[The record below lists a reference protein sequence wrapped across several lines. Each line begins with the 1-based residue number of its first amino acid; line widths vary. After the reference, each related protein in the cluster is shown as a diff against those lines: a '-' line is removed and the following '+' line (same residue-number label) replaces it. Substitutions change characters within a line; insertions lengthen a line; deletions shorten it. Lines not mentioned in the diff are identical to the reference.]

1 MTAPQFPSNLPVEP
15 PRDPTAVAYG
25 QNYQPTWAQQSP
37 MEEPGIAW
45 SRYFSA
51 LKRYKWLILF
61 VALAGTGIGFG
72 VTQFMAPA
80 YQTQGTVWISQDVA
94 RQGMGSAAQGPIQGD
109 PLVSPGAWADLIKS
123 SSIMDNVV
131 RKLSLYLWP
140 KFARDSAVFAGFQ
153 PRQGLRA
160 GAYTLAT
167 DATNSHYTLS
177 MNEGKTIVERGV
189 PGDSIGRSVG
199 FAWKPPANVL
209 GPSRTVPFTVVS
221 PRDISTGLI
230 SRVDITLPQNS
241 QFIKLTLAGTN
252 PQRTAMILNGIMR
265 EFVNTA
271 GELKRRNLT
280 EESKAL
286 ADQLDTASRAL
297 RSAEGSLE
305 SFRRSTITL
314 PSEAIM
320 PAPATGMGAGGGTG
334 GTDPMIGN
342 YFGQKAQYLTVQH
355 DIAML
360 QAIVRDPNN
369 ITPDAFIGIPSAQSS
384 LALQA
389 ALQDLSKRE
398 AALRAARE
406 SYTDEHRIVQDL
418 RLSVQTIRT
427 QTLPQVIQSLIAD
440 LQTRGTDLNRQM
452 ASASTELKNIPPR
465 TIEQMRLQRDVVSRS
480 SLYSMLQQRY
490 AETKLAEAGAIPD
503 VSILD
508 TAVAP
513 LAPSKNTAPMIL
525 LLALVVSFGASIGL
539 ALLLDHTDPR
549 LRYPEQVTRE
559 LGLSILGAVPT
570 IKRSRAG
577 DPDPEEAAQV
587 IESFR
592 TIRMAITNQY
602 DASGSAMLTVSSP
615 GAGDGKSLVCSNLAL
630 SFAEAGYRTVLVDGD
645 TRRGQLHAMF
655 GANRRPG
662 LLDLL
667 GGDAPFEAVLR
678 STTHDRLTLIPC
690 GTRRHRGPELLHSQA
705 MSQFIAELR
714 RRYDVVVVDSPPL
727 GAGVDPFVLAA
738 ATQNMLVVLRTGA
751 TDRKMAESKLKLLD
765 RLPVR
770 MLGAVLNDIRA
781 QGEYKYYS
789 YLYGYTTSEDDDLPR
804 TSPQVG
810 ELTGRT

>member
-1 MTAPQFPSNLPVEP
+1 MTAPHFPSNLPADP
-15 PRDPTAVAYG
+15 QRDPSAVAYG
-25 QNYQPTWAQQSP
+25 QSYQPTWAQAAP
-37 MEEPGIAW
+37 LEEPGISW
-45 SRYFSA
+45 GRYIAA
-51 LKRYKWLILF
+51 LKRYKWLILL
-61 VALAGTGIGFG
+61 VILAGTGIGFG
-72 VTQFMAPA
+72 VTQFMTPA
-80 YQTQGTVWISQDVA
+80 YQTTGTIWISVDNSS
-94 RQGMGSAAQGPIQGD
+94 RGPSIPGPIAAD
-109 PLVSPGAWADLIKS
+109 PIVTPGAWADLIKS

-131 RKLSLYLWP
+131 RKYSLYLWP
-140 KFARDSAVFAGFQ
+140 MYARDSSMFAGFEAR
-153 PRQGLRA
+153 PALHA
-160 GAYTLAT
+160 GSYVLKTDASNAKYTLT
-167 DATNSHYTLS
+167 TKD
-177 MNEGKTIVERGV
+177 GIVVESGIA
-189 PGDSIGRSVG
+189 GDSVGRKQG
-199 FAWKPPANVL
+199 FGWKPSAAAL
-209 GPSRTVPFTVVS
+209 GPSRVVPFTVVN
-221 PRDISTGLI
+221 PRDISSSLMA
-230 SRVDITLPQNS
+230 RVDVTLPQYS
-241 QFIKLTLAGTN
+241 QFLKLSLTGTD
-252 PQRTAMILNGIMR
+252 PHRTAMILNGVMR
-265 EFVNTA
+265 EFVATA
-271 GELKRRNLT
+271 GDLKRRNLS
-280 EESKAL
+280 EESRTL
-286 ADQLDTASRAL
+286 SDQLDTASRAL
-297 RSAEGSLE
+297 HSAESSLE
-305 SFRRSTITL
+305 GFRKNTITL
-314 PSEAIM
+314 PSEAM
-320 PAPATGMGAGGGTG
+320 MGSPATGAAAGGTG
-334 GTDPMIGN
+334 TGPNDPMVGN
-342 YFGQKAQYLTVQH
+342 YFGQKAQYETVQH
-355 DIAML
+355 DIGML
-360 QAIVRDPNN
+360 QKILRDPNN

-384 LALQA
+384 LALQS
-389 ALQDLSKRE
+389 ALQDLNKRE

-406 SYTDEHRIVQDL
+406 SYTDEHKIVQDL
-418 RLSVQTIRT
+418 RLSVQTLRT
-427 QTLPQVIQSLIAD
+427 QTLPQVIQSLITD
-440 LQTRGTDLNRQM
+440 LQGRSTDLNRQM
-452 ASASTELKNIPPR
+452 ASASTELRNIPPR
-465 TIEQMRLQRDVVSRS
+465 TIELMRLQRDVMSRS

-490 AETKLAEAGAIPD
+490 AETRLAEAGAVPD

-513 LAPSKNTAPMIL
+513 AAPTKNTAPTIL
-525 LLALVVSFGASIGL
+525 LLALVVSFGASVGL

-602 DASGSAMLTVSSP
+602 DASGTAMLTVSSP

-678 STTHDRLTLIPC
+678 PTTHERLALIPC

-804 TSPQVG
+804 SSPQVG
-810 ELTGRT
+810 ELTGRI

>member
-1 MTAPQFPSNLPVEP
+1 M
-15 PRDPTAVAYG
+15 AYG
-25 QNYQPTWAQQSP
+25 QNYLPAWAQQSAL
-37 MEEPGIAW
+37 EEPGISW
-45 SRYFSA
+45 TRYFSA

-72 VTQFMAPA
+72 VTQFMQPA
-80 YQTQGTVWISQDVA
+80 YQTQGTIWISQDLS
-94 RQGMGSAAQGPIQGD
+94 RQGMPSQGPIQGD
-109 PLVSPGAWADLIKS
+109 PLVTPGAWADLIKS
-123 SSIMDNVV
+123 SAIMDNVV
-131 RKLSLYLWP
+131 RKYSLYLWP
-140 KFARDSAVFAGFQ
+140 KSKRDSAVFAGFQ
-153 PRQGLRA
+153 PLPGLRP
-160 GAYTLAT
+160 GAYVLTT
-167 DATNSHYTLS
+167 DASNSHYALS
-177 MNEGKTIVERGV
+177 TNDGKTVVERGV
-189 PGDSIGRSVG
+189 PGDSVGRTVG

-209 GPSRTVPFTVVS
+209 GPSRSVGFTVVS
-221 PRDISTGLI
+221 PRDISSGLV
-230 SRVDITLPQNS
+230 SRVDVTLPQNS
-241 QFIKLTLAGTN
+241 QFIKLTFAGSD
-252 PQRTAMILNGIMR
+252 PHRTAMILNGIMR
-265 EFVNTA
+265 EFVSTA

-297 RSAEGSLE
+297 RSSEGALE
-305 SFRRSTITL
+305 SYRKNTITL

-320 PAPATGMGAGGGTG
+320 AAPATGMGAGGGG
-334 GTDPMIGN
+334 GGGDPSAG
-342 YFGQKAQYLTVQH
+342 YFGQKAQFLTVQH
-355 DIAML
+355 DIAAL
-360 QAIVRDPNN
+360 QAIVHDPNN
-369 ITPDAFIGIPSAQSS
+369 INSDQFIGIPSAQSS
-384 LALQA
+384 LALQS

-406 SYTDEHRIVQDL
+406 TYTDEHKIVQDL
-418 RLSVQTIRT
+418 RLSVQTMRT
-427 QTLPQVIQSLIAD
+427 QTLPQVINTLIAE
-440 LQTRGTDLNRQM
+440 LQTRSTDLNRQM
-452 ASASTELKNIPPR
+452 ASASNELQNIPPR
-465 TIEQMRLQRDVVSRS
+465 TIETMRLQRDVVSRS

-490 AETKLAEAGAIPD
+490 AETKLAEAGATPD

-513 LAPSKNTAPMIL
+513 IAPTKNTAPTIL

-602 DASGSAMLTVSSP
+602 DSSGAAMLTVSSP

-667 GGDAPFEAVLR
+667 GGDAPFEAILR
-678 STTHDRLTLIPC
+678 STTHERLTLIPC

-804 TSPQVG
+804 SSPQVG

>member
-1 MTAPQFPSNLPVEP
+1 MTAPHFPSNLPADP
-15 PRDPTAVAYG
+15 QRDPSAVAYG
-25 QNYQPTWAQQSP
+25 QSYQPTWAQAAP
-37 MEEPGIAW
+37 MEEPGISW
-45 SRYFSA
+45 GRYIAA
-51 LKRYKWLILF
+51 LKRYKWLILLVIF
-61 VALAGTGIGFG
+61 AGTGIGFG
-72 VTQFMAPA
+72 VTQFMTPA
-80 YQTQGTVWISQDVA
+80 YQTTGTIWISVDNPS
-94 RQGMGSAAQGPIQGD
+94 RGPSIPGPIAGD
-109 PLVSPGAWADLIKS
+109 PIVTPGAWADLIKS

-131 RKLSLYLWP
+131 RKYSLYLWP
-140 KFARDSAVFAGFQ
+140 MYARDSSVFAGFNAR
-153 PRQGLRA
+153 PALHA
-160 GAYTLAT
+160 GSYILKTDASNSKYTLT
-167 DATNSHYTLS
+167 TKD
-177 MNEGKTIVERGV
+177 GIVVESGIA
-189 PGDSIGRSVG
+189 GDSVGRKQG
-199 FAWKPPANVL
+199 FGWKPSAAAL
-209 GPSRTVPFTVVS
+209 GPSRVVPFTVVN
-221 PRDISTGLI
+221 PRDISSSLMA
-230 SRVDITLPQNS
+230 RVDVTLPQNS
-241 QFIKLTLAGTN
+241 QFLKLSLSGTD
-252 PQRTAMILNGIMR
+252 PHRTAMILNGVMR
-265 EFVNTA
+265 EFVATA
-271 GELKRRNLT
+271 GDLKRRNLS
-280 EESKAL
+280 EESRTL
-286 ADQLDTASRAL
+286 SDQLDTASRAL
-297 RSAEGSLE
+297 HSAEASLE
-305 SFRRSTITL
+305 GFRKNTITL
-314 PSEAIM
+314 PSEAM
-320 PAPATGMGAGGGTG
+320 MGTPATGAAAGGTATG
-334 GTDPMIGN
+334 PNDPMVGN
-342 YFGQKAQYLTVQH
+342 YFGQKAQYETVQH
-355 DIAML
+355 DIGML
-360 QAIVRDPNN
+360 KNILRDPNS

-384 LALQA
+384 LALQS
-389 ALQDLSKRE
+389 ALQDLNKRE

-406 SYTDEHRIVQDL
+406 SYTDEHKIVQDL
-418 RLSVQTIRT
+418 RLSVQTLRT
-427 QTLPQVIQSLIAD
+427 QTLPQVIQSLITD
-440 LQTRGTDLNRQM
+440 LQGRSTDLNRQM
-452 ASASTELKNIPPR
+452 ASASTELRNIPPR
-465 TIEQMRLQRDVVSRS
+465 TIELMRLQRDVMSRS

-490 AETKLAEAGAIPD
+490 AETRLAEAGAVAD

-513 LAPSKNTAPMIL
+513 GAPTKNTAPTIL
-525 LLALVVSFGASIGL
+525 LLALVVSFGASVGL

-602 DASGSAMLTVSSP
+602 DASGTAMLTVSSP

-678 STTHDRLTLIPC
+678 PTTHERLALIPC

-804 TSPQVG
+804 SSPQVG
-810 ELTGRT
+810 ELTGRI

>member
-15 PRDPTAVAYG
+15 PRDPTALAYG
-25 QNYQPTWAQQSP
+25 QNYQPAWAQQSP
-37 MEEPGIAW
+37 LEEPGISW
-45 SRYFSA
+45 TRYFSA

-80 YQTQGTVWISQDVA
+80 YESQGTVWISEDVA
-94 RQGMGSAAQGPIQGD
+94 RQGMPQQGPIQGD

-123 SSIMDNVV
+123 SAIMDNVV
-131 RKLSLYLWP
+131 RKYSLYLWP
-140 KFARDSAVFAGFQ
+140 KSGKDSAVFAGFQ
-153 PRQGLRA
+153 PRPGLRA
-160 GAYTLAT
+160 GTYTLTT
-167 DATNSHYTLS
+167 DATNSHYTLTT
-177 MNEGKTIVERGV
+177 NEGKIVVERGT
-189 PGDSIGRSVG
+189 PGDSIGRTAG
-199 FAWKPPANVL
+199 FAWKPAPNVL
-209 GPSRTVPFTVVS
+209 GPNRTVPFTVVS
-221 PRDISTGLI
+221 PRDISSGLI
-230 SRVDITLPQNS
+230 SRVQVTLPQNS

-265 EFVNTA
+265 EFVSTA

-280 EESKAL
+280 EESRAL

-305 SFRRSTITL
+305 SFRKSTITL
-314 PSEAIM
+314 PSEALM
-320 PAPATGMGAGGGTG
+320 AAPVTGGMGTGAGTG
-334 GTDPMIGN
+334 GDPAIGN

-355 DIAML
+355 DIAAL

-369 ITPDAFIGIPSAQSS
+369 ISPDAFIGIPSAQSS

-406 SYTDEHRIVQDL
+406 SYTDEHKIVQDL
-418 RLSVQTIRT
+418 RLSVQTMRT
-427 QTLPQVIQSLIAD
+427 QTLPQVINTLISE

-452 ASASTELKNIPPR
+452 ASASTELQNIPPR

-513 LAPSKNTAPMIL
+513 LAPSKNTAPTIL

-678 STTHDRLTLIPC
+678 STTHERLTLIPC

-789 YLYGYTTSEDDDLPR
+789 YLYGYTTSEDDDLPP
-804 TSPQVG
+804 TYPQVG
-810 ELTGRT
+810 ELTGRI

>member
-1 MTAPQFPSNLPVEP
+1 MTAPHFPSNLPADP
-15 PRDPTAVAYG
+15 QRDPSGVAYG
-25 QNYQPTWAQQSP
+25 QSYQPTWAQAAP
-37 MEEPGIAW
+37 MEEPGISW
-45 SRYFSA
+45 GRYIAA
-51 LKRYKWLILF
+51 LKRYKWLILL
-61 VALAGTGIGFG
+61 VILAGSGIGFG
-72 VTQFMAPA
+72 VTQFMTPA
-80 YQTQGTVWISQDVA
+80 YQTTGTIWISVDNPRGTA
-94 RQGMGSAAQGPIQGD
+94 TGPITGD
-109 PLVSPGAWADLIKS
+109 PIVTPGAWADLIKS

-140 KFARDSAVFAGFQ
+140 GYARDSSLFAGFQ
-153 PRQGLRA
+153 PRPALRGGSYVLKTDA
-160 GAYTLAT
+160 SNSKYTLAT
-167 DATNSHYTLS
+167 KD
-177 MNEGKTIVERGV
+177 GIVVESGV
-189 PGDSIGRSVG
+189 SGDSVGRTRG
-199 FAWKPPANVL
+199 FAWKPSAAAL
-209 GPSRTVPFTVVS
+209 GPSRVVPFTVVN
-221 PRDISTGLI
+221 PRDVSSGLTARI
-230 SRVDITLPQNS
+230 DVTLPQYS
-241 QFIKLTLAGTN
+241 QFLKLSLAGTN
-252 PQRTAMILNGIMR
+252 PQRTAMILNGVMR
-265 EFVNTA
+265 EFVATA
-271 GELKRRNLT
+271 GDLKRRNLS
-280 EESKAL
+280 EESRTL
-286 ADQLDTASRAL
+286 SDQLDTASRAL
-297 RSAEGSLE
+297 HSAEASLE
-305 SFRRSTITL
+305 GFRKNTITL
-314 PSEAIM
+314 PSEAM
-320 PAPATGMGAGGGTG
+320 MGAPATGVAAAGNGSN
-334 GTDPMIGN
+334 DPMVGN
-342 YFGQKAQYLTVQH
+342 YFGQKAQYETVQH
-355 DIAML
+355 DIGML
-360 QAIVRDPNN
+360 QNIVRDPNN

-406 SYTDEHRIVQDL
+406 SYTDEHKIVQDL
-418 RLSVQTIRT
+418 RLSVQTLRT
-427 QTLPQVIQSLIAD
+427 QTLPQVIQTLITD
-440 LQTRGTDLNRQM
+440 LQGRSTDLNRQM
-452 ASASTELKNIPPR
+452 ASASTELRNIPPR
-465 TIEQMRLQRDVVSRS
+465 TIELMRLQRDVMSRS

-490 AETKLAEAGAIPD
+490 AETRLAEAGAVPD

-513 LAPSKNTAPMIL
+513 AAPTKNTAPTIL
-525 LLALVVSFGASIGL
+525 LLALVVSFGASVGL

-602 DASGSAMLTVSSP
+602 DASGTAMLTVSSP

-667 GGDAPFEAVLR
+667 GGDAPFEAILR
-678 STTHDRLTLIPC
+678 PTTHERLTLIPC

-810 ELTGRT
+810 ELTGRI

>member
-15 PRDPTAVAYG
+15 NRDPTAVAYA
-25 QNYQPTWAQQSP
+25 QNYQPSWAQQST
-37 MEEPGIAW
+37 EEPGISW

-51 LKRYKWLILF
+51 LKRYKWLILL
-61 VALAGTGIGFG
+61 VVLAGTGIGFG
-72 VTQFMAPA
+72 VTQFMTPA
-80 YQTQGTVWISQDVA
+80 YQTQGTVWISED
-94 RQGMGSAAQGPIQGD
+94 GKGSSIAQGPIQGQ

-140 KFARDSAVFAGFQ
+140 LRASDSAVFAGFQ
-153 PRQGLRA
+153 PRPGLRSGTYA
-160 GAYTLAT
+160 LNT
-167 DATNSHYTLS
+167 DAANTHYTITTK
-177 MNEGKTIVERGV
+177 EGKIVESGIS
-189 PGDSIGRSVG
+189 GDSVGRSLG
-199 FAWKPPANVL
+199 FGWKPSALVL
-209 GPSRTVPFTVVS
+209 GPSRVVPFTVVN
-221 PRDISTGLI
+221 PRDVSTGLI
-230 SRVDITLPQNS
+230 SRVDVTLPQYS
-241 QFIKLTLAGTN
+241 QFIKLTLSGTSA
-252 PQRTAMILNGIMR
+252 QRTAMILNGIMR
-265 EFVNTA
+265 EFVSTA

-297 RSAEGSLE
+297 RASETSLE
-305 SFRRSTITL
+305 SFRKSTITL
-314 PSEAIM
+314 PSEALIA
-320 PAPATGMGAGGGTG
+320 APATGMATAAGG
-334 GTDPMIGN
+334 DPMIGN
-342 YFGQKAQYLTVQH
+342 YFEQKAQYLTVQH

-360 QAIVRDPNN
+360 QILARDPNS
-369 ITPDAFIGIPSAQSS
+369 ITADAFIGIPSAQASP
-384 LALQA
+384 ALQA
-389 ALQDLSKRE
+389 TLQDLSKRE

-418 RLSVQTIRT
+418 RLSVQTMRT
-427 QTLPQVIQSLIAD
+427 QTLPQVLNTLIAD
-440 LQTRGTDLNRQM
+440 LQARGTDLNRQM
-452 ASASTELKNIPPR
+452 ASASTELQNIPSR

-490 AETKLAEAGAIPD
+490 AETRLAEAGAIPD

-513 LAPSKNTAPMIL
+513 LAPTRNTAPTIL
-525 LLALVVSFGASIGL
+525 LLALVVSFGASVGL

-549 LRYPEQVTRE
+549 LRYSEQVTRE

-714 RRYDVVVVDSPPL
+714 KRYDVVVVDSPPL

-738 ATQNMLVVLRTGA
+738 ATQNMLIVLRTGA
-751 TDRKMAESKLKLLD
+751 TDRKMAENKLKLLD

-804 TSPQVG
+804 SSPQVG

>member
-15 PRDPTAVAYG
+15 NRDPTTVASG
-25 QNYQPTWAQQSP
+25 QNYQPTWAQQSST
-37 MEEPGIAW
+37 EEPGISW

-51 LKRYKWLILF
+51 LKRYKWLILL
-61 VALAGTGIGFG
+61 VVLAGTGIGFG
-72 VTQFMAPA
+72 VTQFMTPA
-80 YQTQGTVWISQDVA
+80 YQAEGKVWISED
-94 RQGMGSAAQGPIQGD
+94 GKGFGAQGPIQGQ
-109 PLVSPGAWADLIKS
+109 PLVTTGAWADLIKS
-123 SSIMDNVV
+123 SAIMDNVV
-131 RKLSLYLWP
+131 RKYSLYIWP
-140 KFARDSAVFAGFQ
+140 SLARDSAVFQGFQ
-153 PRQGLRA
+153 PHPGLRA
-160 GAYTLAT
+160 GSYTLRT
-167 DATNSHYTLS
+167 DATNTHYTLVTTK
-177 MNEGKTIVERGV
+177 EKKLVESG
-189 PGDSIGRSVG
+189 PSGDSVGRTLG
-199 FAWKPPANVL
+199 FGWKPSALVL
-209 GPSRTVPFTVVS
+209 GPSRSVAFTVVN
-221 PRDISTGLI
+221 PRDVSTGLI
-230 SRVDITLPQNS
+230 SRIDVTLPQNS
-241 QFIKLTLAGTN
+241 QFIKLTYAGASA
-252 PQRTAMILNGIMR
+252 QRTAMILNGIMR
-265 EFVNTA
+265 EFVSTA
-271 GELKRRNLT
+271 GDLKRRNLT

-297 RSAEGSLE
+297 RSSETSLE
-305 SFRRSTITL
+305 SFRKSTITL
-314 PSEAIM
+314 PSEALIA
-320 PAPATGMGAGGGTG
+320 APATGMASPGGG
-334 GTDPMIGN
+334 DPMIGN

-360 QAIVRDPNN
+360 QILARDPNT
-369 ITPDAFIGIPSAQSS
+369 ITPDAFIGIPSAQASS
-384 LALQA
+384 ALQA
-389 ALQDLSKRE
+389 TLADLGKRE

-418 RLSVQTIRT
+418 RLSVQTLRT
-427 QTLPQVIQSLIAD
+427 QTLPQVLSTLITD
-440 LQTRGTDLNRQM
+440 LQARGTDLNRQM
-452 ASASTELKNIPPR
+452 ASASTELQNIPSR

-513 LAPSKNTAPMIL
+513 LSPTKNTAPTIL
-525 LLALVVSFGASIGL
+525 LLALVVSFGASVGL

-549 LRYPEQVTRE
+549 LRYSEQVTRE

-602 DASGSAMLTVSSP
+602 DASGTAMLTVSSP

-738 ATQNMLVVLRTGA
+738 ATQNMLIVLRTGA
-751 TDRKMAESKLKLLD
+751 TDRKMAENKLKLLD

-789 YLYGYTTSEDDDLPR
+789 YLYGYTTTEDDDLPR
-804 TSPQVG
+804 SSPQVG
-810 ELTGRT
+810 ELTGRI

>member
-1 MTAPQFPSNLPVEP
+1 MTAPHFPSNLPADP
-15 PRDPTAVAYG
+15 QRDPSAVAYG
-25 QNYQPTWAQQSP
+25 QSYQPTWAQAAP
-37 MEEPGIAW
+37 MEEPGISW
-45 SRYFSA
+45 GRYIAA
-51 LKRYKWLILF
+51 LKRYKWLILLVIF
-61 VALAGTGIGFG
+61 AGTGIGFG
-72 VTQFMAPA
+72 VTQFMTPA
-80 YQTQGTVWISQDVA
+80 YQTTGTIWISVDNPS
-94 RQGMGSAAQGPIQGD
+94 RGPSIPGPIAGD
-109 PLVSPGAWADLIKS
+109 PIVTPGAWADLIKS

-131 RKLSLYLWP
+131 RKYSLYLWP
-140 KFARDSAVFAGFQ
+140 MYARDSSVFAGFNAR
-153 PRQGLRA
+153 PALHA
-160 GAYTLAT
+160 GSYILKTDASNSKYTLT
-167 DATNSHYTLS
+167 TKD
-177 MNEGKTIVERGV
+177 GIVVESGIA
-189 PGDSIGRSVG
+189 GDSVGRKQG
-199 FAWKPPANVL
+199 FGWKPSAAAL
-209 GPSRTVPFTVVS
+209 GPSRVVPFTVVN
-221 PRDISTGLI
+221 PRDISSSLMA
-230 SRVDITLPQNS
+230 RVDVTLPQNS
-241 QFIKLTLAGTN
+241 QFLKLSLSGTD
-252 PQRTAMILNGIMR
+252 PHRTAMILNGVMR
-265 EFVNTA
+265 EFVATA
-271 GELKRRNLT
+271 GDLKRRNLS
-280 EESKAL
+280 EESRTL
-286 ADQLDTASRAL
+286 SDQLDTASRAL
-297 RSAEGSLE
+297 HSAEASLE
-305 SFRRSTITL
+305 GFRKNTITL
-314 PSEAIM
+314 PSEAM
-320 PAPATGMGAGGGTG
+320 MGTPATGAAAGGTAAGPN
-334 GTDPMIGN
+334 DPMVGN
-342 YFGQKAQYLTVQH
+342 YFGQKAQYETVQH
-355 DIAML
+355 DIGML
-360 QAIVRDPNN
+360 QNILRDPNN

-384 LALQA
+384 LALQS
-389 ALQDLSKRE
+389 ALQDLNKRE

-406 SYTDEHRIVQDL
+406 SYTDEHKIVQDL
-418 RLSVQTIRT
+418 RLSVQTLRT
-427 QTLPQVIQSLIAD
+427 QTLPQVIQSLITD
-440 LQTRGTDLNRQM
+440 LQGRSTDLNRQM
-452 ASASTELKNIPPR
+452 ASASTELRNIPPR
-465 TIEQMRLQRDVVSRS
+465 TIELMRLQRDVMSRS

-490 AETKLAEAGAIPD
+490 AETRLAEAGAVAD

-513 LAPSKNTAPMIL
+513 GAPTKNTAPTIL
-525 LLALVVSFGASIGL
+525 LLALVVSFGASVGL

-602 DASGSAMLTVSSP
+602 DASGTAMLTVSSP

-678 STTHDRLTLIPC
+678 PTTHERLALIPC

-804 TSPQVG
+804 SSPQVG
-810 ELTGRT
+810 ELTGRI

>member
-1 MTAPQFPSNLPVEP
+1 MTAPHFPSNLPADP
-15 PRDPTAVAYG
+15 QRDANAIAYG
-25 QNYQPTWAQQSP
+25 QQYQPTWAQAAP
-37 MEEPGIAW
+37 MEEPGISW
-45 SRYFSA
+45 GRYIAA
-51 LKRYKWLILF
+51 LKRYKWLILL
-61 VALAGTGIGFG
+61 VILAGTGIGFG
-72 VTQFMAPA
+72 VTQFMTPA
-80 YQTQGTVWISQDVA
+80 YQTAGTIWISVDNSN
-94 RQGMGSAAQGPIQGD
+94 RGPSIPGPIAGD
-109 PLVSPGAWADLIKS
+109 PIVSPGAWADLIKS
-123 SSIMDNVV
+123 STIMDNVV

-140 KFARDSAVFAGFQ
+140 GYARDSSVFAGFQ
-153 PRQGLRA
+153 AKSNLRGGSYVLKTDA
-160 GAYTLAT
+160 ANAKYTLT
-167 DATNSHYTLS
+167 TK
-177 MNEGKTIVERGV
+177 EGVVVENGV
-189 PGDSIGRSVG
+189 SGDSVGRTRG
-199 FAWKPPANVL
+199 FGWKPSKIAL
-209 GPSRTVPFTVVS
+209 GPSRVVPFTVVN
-221 PRDISTGLI
+221 PRDISAGLMT
-230 SRVDITLPQNS
+230 RVDVTLPQNS
-241 QFIKLTLAGTN
+241 QFLKLTLAGTN
-252 PQRTAMILNGIMR
+252 PQRTAMILNGVMR
-265 EFVNTA
+265 EFLATA
-271 GELKRRNLT
+271 GDLKRRNLL
-280 EESKAL
+280 EESRTL
-286 ADQLDTASRAL
+286 SDQLDSASRSL
-297 RSAEGSLE
+297 HSAEASLE
-305 SFRRSTITL
+305 AFRKNTITL
-314 PSEAIM
+314 PSEAM
-320 PAPATGMGAGGGTG
+320 MGSPATGGMAGPSNPN
-334 GTDPMIGN
+334 DPMVDN
-342 YFGQKAQYLTVQH
+342 YFGQKAQYETVQH
-355 DIAML
+355 DIQML
-360 QAIVRDPNN
+360 QNIMRNPNN
-369 ITPDAFIGIPSAQSS
+369 ITADAFIGIPSAQSS
-384 LALQA
+384 LALQST
-389 ALQDLSKRE
+389 LQDLNKRE

-418 RLSVQTIRT
+418 RLSVETLRT
-427 QTLPQVIQSLIAD
+427 QTLPQVIQSLITD
-440 LQTRGTDLNRQM
+440 LQGRSTDLNRQM
-452 ASASTELKNIPPR
+452 ATASTELRNIPPR
-465 TIEQMRLQRDVVSRS
+465 TIELMRLQRDVMSRS

-490 AETKLAEAGAIPD
+490 AETQLAAAAATPD

-513 LAPSKNTAPMIL
+513 AAPTKNTAPTIL
-525 LLALVVSFGASIGL
+525 LLALVMSFGASVGL

-602 DASGSAMLTVSSP
+602 DASGTAMLTVSSP

-678 STTHDRLTLIPC
+678 PTTHERLTLIPC

-804 TSPQVG
+804 STPQVG
-810 ELTGRT
+810 ELTGRI

>member
-1 MTAPQFPSNLPVEP
+1 MATA
-15 PRDPTAVAYG
+15 
-25 QNYQPTWAQQSP
+25 
-37 MEEPGIAW
+37 
-45 SRYFSA
+45 
-51 LKRYKWLILF
+51 
-61 VALAGTGIGFG
+61 AG
-72 VTQFMAPA
+72 
-80 YQTQGTVWISQDVA
+80 
-94 RQGMGSAAQGPIQGD
+94 GD
-109 PLVSPGAWADLIKS
+109 PI
-123 SSIMDNVV
+123 
-131 RKLSLYLWP
+131 
-140 KFARDSAVFAGFQ
+140 
-153 PRQGLRA
+153 
-160 GAYTLAT
+160 
-167 DATNSHYTLS
+167 
-177 MNEGKTIVERGV
+177 
-189 PGDSIGRSVG
+189 
-199 FAWKPPANVL
+199 
-209 GPSRTVPFTVVS
+209 
-221 PRDISTGLI
+221 
-230 SRVDITLPQNS
+230 
-241 QFIKLTLAGTN
+241 
-252 PQRTAMILNGIMR
+252 
-265 EFVNTA
+265 
-271 GELKRRNLT
+271 
-280 EESKAL
+280 
-286 ADQLDTASRAL
+286 
-297 RSAEGSLE
+297 
-305 SFRRSTITL
+305 
-314 PSEAIM
+314 
-320 PAPATGMGAGGGTG
+320 
-334 GTDPMIGN
+334 IGN
-342 YFGQKAQYLTVQH
+342 YFEQKAQYLTVQH
-355 DIAML
+355 DIAIL
-360 QAIVRDPNN
+360 QILARDPNS
-369 ITPDAFIGIPSAQSS
+369 ITADAFIGIPSAQASP
-384 LALQA
+384 ALQST
-389 ALQDLSKRE
+389 LQDLSKRE

-418 RLSVQTIRT
+418 RLSVQTMRT
-427 QTLPQVIQSLIAD
+427 QTLPQVLNTLIAD
-440 LQTRGTDLNRQM
+440 LQARGTDLNRQM
-452 ASASTELKNIPPR
+452 ASASTELQNIPSR

-490 AETKLAEAGAIPD
+490 AETRLAEAGAIPD

-513 LAPSKNTAPMIL
+513 LAPTKNTAPTIL
-525 LLALVVSFGASIGL
+525 LLALVVSFGASVGL

-549 LRYPEQVTRE
+549 LRYSEQVTRE

-645 TRRGQLHAMF
+645 TRRGQQRIGIGDQRDVHDIGDPA
-655 GANRRPG
+655 G

-714 RRYDVVVVDSPPL
+714 KRYDVVVVDSPPL

-738 ATQNMLVVLRTGA
+738 ATQNMLIVLRTGA
-751 TDRKMAESKLKLLD
+751 TDRKMAENKLKLLD

-804 TSPQVG
+804 SSPQVG

>member
-1 MTAPQFPSNLPVEP
+1 MTAPHFPSNLPADP
-15 PRDPTAVAYG
+15 QRDPSAIAYG
-25 QNYQPTWAQQSP
+25 QHYPPTWSQAAAP
-37 MEEPGIAW
+37 EEPGISW
-45 SRYFSA
+45 GRYVAA
-51 LKRYKWLILF
+51 LKRYKWLILL
-61 VALAGTGIGFG
+61 VVLAGTGIGFG
-72 VTQFMAPA
+72 VTQFMTPA
-80 YQTQGTVWISQDVA
+80 YQTTGTIWISVDSPN
-94 RQGMGSAAQGPIQGD
+94 RSSTMQGPIQGE
-109 PLVSPGAWADLIKS
+109 PIVTPGAWADLIKS

-140 KFARDSAVFAGFQ
+140 AYARDSVVFAGFQ
-153 PRQGLRA
+153 PRPGLR
-160 GAYTLAT
+160 GGSFVLKT
-167 DATNSHYTLS
+167 DATNSRYTLTTK
-177 MNEGKTIVERGV
+177 EGVVVESGV
-189 PGDSIGRSVG
+189 SGDSVGRTHG
-199 FAWKPPANVL
+199 FGWKPSAAVL
-209 GPSRTVPFTVVS
+209 GPSRVVPFTVVN
-221 PRDISTGLI
+221 PRDVSTGLMA
-230 SRVDITLPQNS
+230 RVDVTLPQNS
-241 QFIKLTLAGTN
+241 QFLKLSLAGTN
-252 PQRTAMILNGIMR
+252 PQRTAMILNGVMR
-265 EFVNTA
+265 EFVATA
-271 GELKRRNLT
+271 GDLKRRNLT
-280 EESKAL
+280 EESRL
-286 ADQLDTASRAL
+286 LSDQLDTASRAL
-297 RSAEGSLE
+297 HSAESSLE
-305 SFRRSTITL
+305 GFRKNTITL
-314 PSEAIM
+314 PSEAM
-320 PAPATGMGAGGGTG
+320 MGSPATGVAAAGNGSN
-334 GTDPMIGN
+334 DPMIGN

-355 DIAML
+355 DIGML
-360 QAIVRDPNN
+360 QNIVRDPNS
-369 ITPDAFIGIPSAQSS
+369 ITADAFIGIPSAQSS
-384 LALQA
+384 LALQST
-389 ALQDLSKRE
+389 LQDLNKRE

-406 SYTDEHRIVQDL
+406 TYTDENRIVQDL
-418 RLSVQTIRT
+418 RLSVQTLRT
-427 QTLPQVIQSLIAD
+427 QTLPQVLSTLISD
-440 LQTRGTDLNRQM
+440 LQARGADLNRQM
-452 ASASTELKNIPPR
+452 ASASTELRDIPPR
-465 TIEQMRLQRDVVSRS
+465 TIELMRLQRDVLSRS

-490 AETKLAEAGAIPD
+490 AETRLAEAGATPD

-508 TAVAP
+508 TAVVPA
-513 LAPSKNTAPMIL
+513 APSKNTAPTIL
-525 LLALVVSFGASIGL
+525 LLALIVSFGASVGL

-602 DASGSAMLTVSSP
+602 DASGTAMLTVSSP

-678 STTHDRLTLIPC
+678 PTTHERLTLIPC

-804 TSPQVG
+804 TSLQVG
-810 ELTGRT
+810 ELTGRI